1 MLKDYVLFALTFC
14 LVPAAMSAEA
24 SDAGGYSRK
33 KTSALGQAAQGP
45 TGVSTDPI
53 ADLFIGAGGSAEV
66 SPQPVTREKQPIY
79 ESWDVLR
86 QYPRYES
93 LPLPSVPEP
102 KTQAPQKE
110 AKEKNDV

>member
-1 MLKDYVLFALTFC
+1 MRASHVFLLLALQQI
-14 LVPAAMSAEA
+14 LHANAESLDA
-24 SDAGGYSRK
+24 SGVNTKSKRD
-33 KTSALGQAAQGP
+33 AAQVVQSP
-45 TGVSTDPI
+45 TDPI

-93 LPLPSVPEP
+93 LPPPSVPEP
-102 KTQAPQKE
+102 KTQDPQKE